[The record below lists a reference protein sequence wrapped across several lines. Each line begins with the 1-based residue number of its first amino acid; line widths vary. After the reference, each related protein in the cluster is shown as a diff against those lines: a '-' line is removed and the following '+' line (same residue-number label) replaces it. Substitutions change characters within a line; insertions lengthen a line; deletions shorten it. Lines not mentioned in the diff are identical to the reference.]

1 MNVPINVS
9 RESSNRLK
17 LQNATN
23 YCNNAMMTEYDIIT
37 TKFMKNFN

>member
-1 MNVPINVS
+1 MNVTIKVS
-9 RESSNRLK
+9 RVPSNSLK
-17 LQNATN
+17 LQNSTN